1 MLRAMDSLKQPSISA
16 ELSLNID
23 GESLGGARRI
33 ALLAQ
38 IGQLGSISHAA
49 KAVGLSYKGAW
60 DAIEQMNN
68 LAGEPLLERV
78 AGGKGGGHTH
88 LTARGE
94 QLVRNFT
101 LIQQEHARFVARL
114 NERAAGL
121 TSDYA
126 LLEGLAMKTSARNQF
141 AGTISAIR
149 DGAVND
155 EIELDAIGGVRI
167 VAQVTRESR
176 EALGLQVG
184 ARAFAM
190 VSANGVILMTAD
202 EGVRVSAR
210 NQLRGEVS
218 RITPGVVN
226 SEVVLALPGGGSIAA
241 MVTNPSIEALGLVI
255 GTSACALFKASA
267 VILGVGD

>member
-1 MLRAMDSLKQPSISA
+1 MDTPKQPFISA

-68 LAGEPLLERV
+68 LAGEPLLERM

-101 LIQQEHARFVARL
+101 LIQQEHARFLARL
-114 NERAAGL
+114 NERAGL
-121 TSDYA
+121 SSDYA
-126 LLEGLAMKTSARNQF
+126 LVEGLAMKTSARNQF
-141 AGTISAIR
+141 AGTIAAIR

-155 EIELDAIGGVRI
+155 EVELDAIGGLRI
-167 VAQVTRESR
+167 VAQVTHESR
-176 EALGLQVG
+176 EALGLAVG
-184 ARAFAM
+184 GRAFAM
-190 VSANGVILMTAD
+190 VSANVVILMTLDDGA
-202 EGVRVSAR
+202 RVSAR
-210 NQLRGEVS
+210 NQLHGEVS
-218 RITPGVVN
+218 RITPGAVN
-226 SEVVLALPGGGSIAA
+226 SEVVLALPGGGTIAA
-241 MVTNPSIEALGLVI
+241 MVTNPSIEALGLAL
-255 GTSACALFKASA
+255 GTPACALFKASA